1 MPHGAALPHRAM
13 AQRRVGPD
21 PNPVSMRVDAALKRA
36 CCVANGWRRR
46 LVDARLRSKAINLLG
61 TLRERTGPCV
71 CNDYASNLDRAGA
84 CHHPLGSRGRMSV
97 ADQLSHHFGRE
108 AMRQHHR
115 LGATVGGG
123 AGEQRECTTALRD
136 ALERR
141 RRRYAIGRLTGH
153 DVILCQQHR
162 RTV

>member
-1 MPHGAALPHRAM
+1 
-13 AQRRVGPD
+13 
-21 PNPVSMRVDAALKRA
+21 
-36 CCVANGWRRR
+36 
-46 LVDARLRSKAINLLG
+46 
-61 TLRERTGPCV
+61 
-71 CNDYASNLDRAGA
+71 
-84 CHHPLGSRGRMSV
+84 MSV

-108 AMRQHHR
+108 AMRQHHP

-153 DVILCQQHR
+153 DMIYTNSTEGRFEIFSDFVIYR
-162 RTV
+162 G